1 MERSGLYNQNGD
13 GELMAT
19 YITLHGIQIETIAG
33 DPANPVEGQVWYNS
47 TTATLKG
54 YNGTSNV
61 TFTAS

>member
-1 MERSGLYNQNGD
+1 
-13 GELMAT
+13 MAT
-19 YITLHGIQIETIAG
+19 YITLHGATIQVIAG

-47 TTATLKG
+47 SSVTLKG